1 MSITRQ
7 ELGDY
12 GVALVD
18 LMSTVDEYEAA
29 VRGQVTAI
37 SNGVDAVGDAWSGP
51 LPAAVMERAHRWVGE
66 IYEAGNIIS
75 GIQPILFA
83 WAQSAWNLADD
94 LPESPVHDPDLQLE
108 RLEVAAEW
116 LRSCT
121 FHGDDL
127 ARVLSLL
134 RRSARADIGGP
145 FDAFGDMLDGFGDFF
160 GGGFSALG
168 DLFAAWDASSVPL
181 SWADWMSGQ
190 SPHREDMDL
199 ALISDDVY
207 DVEGWNQSRTIG
219 NGWQRVPESD
229 LPAGLTM
236 ADFENGDFG
245 NDLRAA
251 LYTDGDGHYVLAFAG
266 TDSFSDGLTDVYQS
280 VGLSTKQYAQARNLS
295 TTLHDAYGGNLVLTG
310 HSLGGGVASYGAVS
324 TGATAVTFNAAGL
337 SDANLESAGLDWQQG
352 REHVARTGQVRAY
365 HVDSDIL
372 TNTQTSFDDVPDAIG
387 APITIANPVD
397 KPTGWA
403 WVVPPFGAG
412 LHGAHA
418 ADMHTMSS
426 VLSGMQHSD
435 LSFSTTYQVETASGT
450 EGRYSEQT
458 YPGGWFG

>member
-1 MSITRQ
+1 MSISRQ

-29 VRGQVTAI
+29 IRGQVTAI
-37 SNGVDAVGDAWSGP
+37 TTGVDAIGAAWSGP

-116 LRSCT
+116 RRSCT
-121 FHGDDL
+121 SHGDDL
-127 ARVLSLL
+127 AGVLSLL

-168 DLFAAWDASSVPL
+168 DLFAAWGASSVPI

-199 ALISDDVY
+199 ALMSDDVY

-219 NGWQRVPESD
+219 NGWQRVPASD

-236 ADFENGDFG
+236 ADFENTDFG
-245 NDLRAA
+245 NDMRAA

-266 TDSFSDGLTDVYQS
+266 TDSFSDGITDAVQATTPVPTAHYE
-280 VGLSTKQYAQARNLS
+280 QARSL
-295 TTLHDAYGGNLVLTG
+295 TEKLHGVYGNDLVLTG
-310 HSLGGGVASYGAVS
+310 HSLGGSVASYGALA
-324 TGATAVTFNAAGL
+324 TGTSAVTFNSAGL
-337 SDANLESAGLDWQQG
+337 SDSNLERTG
-352 REHVARTGQVRAY
+352 RGGDRQEIAESGQVRAY
-365 HVDSDIL
+365 HVHNDIL
-372 TNTQTSFDDVPDAIG
+372 TATQRSLEAIPDAVG
-387 APITIANPVD
+387 SPITIAD
-397 KPTGWA
+397 PT
-403 WVVPPFGAG
+403 PPPEMTSITDLPFLAIEQA
-412 LHGAHA
+412 AHA
-418 ADMHTMSS
+418 GAMHGTAS
-426 VLSGMQHSD
+426 VIAGMEDSD
-435 LSFSTTYQVETASGT
+435 LSFTTTYEVETSTGT
-450 EGRYSEQT
+450 ETRYSEQT
-458 YPGGWFG
+458 YGGGWFD